1 MGGKEAEN
9 EEREK
14 GGREERER
22 RCRLGVRSLLR
33 VGPLFCSK
41 SMGKKTKLAPE
52 KEEMVENEL
61 VKVKKRREGEERGRE
76 REREREEGGERRDLL
91 SV

>member
-1 MGGKEAEN
+1 MSARCEIVAES
-9 EEREK
+9 RAAF
-14 GGREERER
+14 
-22 RCRLGVRSLLR
+22 
-33 VGPLFCSK
+33 LFK
-41 SMGKKTKLAPE
+41 VHGKKTKLAPE